1 MKGRLGK
8 DSSAAA
14 GRRGEEA
21 AAERLESENWLVLAR
36 NYRAGPGEIDI
47 VAAKDGILCFVEVKS
62 WERLGS
68 EQLADSINAAKRR
81 RILETAKIFSPGI
94 ENIVAGGFASMSCSC
109 GEAALSNTTSPLSRE
124 NYDRPRIV

>member
-81 RILETAKIFSPGI
+81 RILETAKIFLARHREYSSWRI
-94 ENIVAGGFASMSCSC
+94 RFDVLLLRGGSVVEHYESAFT
-109 GEAALSNTTSPLSRE
+109 GEL
-124 NYDRPRIV
+124 